1 MKKIHLFIVILIT
14 FSLSALFVACD
25 DPDIYSTTIS
35 VENEQITPSGTFA
48 IVQCDFD
55 TDATLLNV
63 YVQYATTKD
72 FSKYVELEM
81 IQENGMYI
89 AILED
94 LQLTTTYY
102 VRYVMSNTYSSA
114 KIEDI
119 RSFQTLSQDSIVVTC
134 PEIINY
140 NSYYKNMD
148 ITFIG
153 YVVEDERISV
163 TERGVVYSRNQNP
176 TILDNKLV
184 SGSGAGMFT
193 CNLTL
198 TTYYRYNL
206 GTYFFRA
213 YVIHQNGISYGE
225 QKTFTT
231 P

>member
-25 DPDIYSTTIS
+25 PEISPTTIS

-48 IVQCDFD
+48 IVQCNFD
-55 TDATLLNV
+55 TYATLLNV

-140 NSYYKNMD
+140 NSHSENRD

-153 YVVEDERISV
+153 YVVEDEWISV

-198 TTYYRYNL
+198 PNYNYYL

-225 QKTFTT
+225 QKNFTT